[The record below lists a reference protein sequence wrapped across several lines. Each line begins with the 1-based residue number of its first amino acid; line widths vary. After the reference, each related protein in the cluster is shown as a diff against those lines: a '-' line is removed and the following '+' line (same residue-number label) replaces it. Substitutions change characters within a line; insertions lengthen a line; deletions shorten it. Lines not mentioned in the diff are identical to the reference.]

1 MRHLRRRLGLGL
13 AAASLIFLHAPDS
26 RPEEGSE
33 TGQQEHTTIAPG
45 RSVAI
50 EYTLTLEDGTQ
61 VDSNVGE
68 KPLRYEQGAQQI
80 IPGLENALLGLAA
93 GDQKKVV
100 VAPEEG
106 YGPVDPEAFQEVALS
121 DLPEDGREAGA
132 LLVAQD
138 PAGRMRQI
146 RVHEVKG
153 ETAVLDYNHPL
164 AGKKL
169 IFEIKV
175 LEVE

>member
-1 MRHLRRRLGLGL
+1 MRNLQHRLGLGL
-13 AAASLIFLHAPDS
+13 AAASLIFLHAPAS

-33 TGQQEHTTIAPG
+33 AGQAERAMIGPG

-80 IPGLENALLGLAA
+80 IPGLEDALVGLAA
-93 GDQKKVV
+93 GDEKKVV
-100 VAPEEG
+100 VAPEQG
-106 YGPVDPEAFQEVALS
+106 YGAVDPEAFQEVALS
-121 DLPEDGREAGA
+121 ELPEEGREAGA

-138 PAGRMRQI
+138 AAGRMRQI
-146 RVHEVKG
+146 RVHEVKE

-169 IFEIKV
+169 VFDIKV